1 MLSAPL
7 CKMQVTADGIPV
19 IWHDDL
25 VVRLPEQS
33 AGAVQV
39 RRICDLSLRD
49 FKKLSQGPCKSTQTS
64 SSSSSGAASGTQSST
79 TQCSSQSA
87 ALTDAAT
94 QRAQHEQS
102 HASAP
107 SSAGASGATLA
118 RYFNSDQGKRMHNAQ
133 AWVVS
138 EEDPLPTLAEVFKV
152 CCGHPAP
159 NPLSLDQALWRPCL
173 IL

>member
-1 MLSAPL
+1 MGLPQQSSGAA
-7 CKMQVTADGIPV
+7 QV
-19 IWHDDL
+19 
-25 VVRLPEQS
+25 Q
-33 AGAVQV
+33 
-39 RRICDLSLRD
+39 RICDLSLRD
-49 FKKLSQGPCKSTQTS
+49 FKKLSQSRPTSTQTS

-107 SSAGASGATLA
+107 SSAGAPGAALA
-118 RYFNSDQGKRMHNAQ
+118 RYFNSDQGKRIHSPQ
-133 AWVVS
+133 AWAVS

-152 CCGHPAP
+152 CCGGPAHTLIFW
-159 NPLSLDQALWRPCL
+159 LSHAGGHTWS
-173 IL
+173 